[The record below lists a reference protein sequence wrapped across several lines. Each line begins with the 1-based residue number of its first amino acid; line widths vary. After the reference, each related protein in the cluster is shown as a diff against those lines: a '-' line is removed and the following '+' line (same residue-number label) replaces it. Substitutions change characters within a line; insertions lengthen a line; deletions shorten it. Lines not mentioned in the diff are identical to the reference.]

1 MTFDPD
7 LVAAL
12 DEPVRRY
19 FTHAIAAGAQLSRGT
34 SLTMSGKIKAD
45 LWLPFSAEQEI
56 DGRSFSWRARLG
68 VGRLTLARISDSYAH
83 GVGSTEGLLLGRRPL
98 FDSSDEDTARSAAGR
113 AALESAVFAPQ
124 CVLPES
130 GVAWRAE
137 SDGVIVGRFNLPPE
151 RPEVQLDI
159 DARGAIER
167 VSASRWGPLDD
178 KRYAYIPCGA
188 EVHAERRFGPLTL
201 PSSITVS
208 WQFGTP
214 RQAPYFKAEIT
225 RAELVS

>member
-19 FTHAIAAGAQLSRGT
+19 FTHAIAAGAPLSRGT
-34 SLTMSGKIKAD
+34 RLTMSGKIKAD
-45 LWLPFSAEQEI
+45 LWLPFSAEQDL
-56 DGRSFSWRARLG
+56 DGRSFSWRARVG
-68 VGRLTLARISDSYAH
+68 PGRLTLARISDSYAH

-113 AALESAVFAPQ
+113 TALESAIYAPH
-124 CVLPES
+124 CVLPER

-137 SDGVIVGRFNLPPE
+137 TDGVIVGRFNLPPE
-151 RPEVQLDI
+151 RPEVQVEI
-159 DARGAIER
+159 DSRGAVER
-167 VSASRWGPLDD
+167 VSGARWGPLDD
-178 KRYAYIPCGA
+178 KRYDYIPCGG
-188 EVHAERRFGPLTL
+188 EVHAERTFGPLTL

-214 RQAPYFKAEIT
+214 RQAPFLKAEIT
-225 RAELVS
+225 GAEPIP